1 MNETTDHSRL
11 IELERADAARLAIE
25 FMIRKLEDWGTNA
38 LYGKAVK
45 AAVKLIREKW
55 AYEFAETVN
64 DAARGADVNTDHG
77 AENAPRVES
86 GSHARS
92 FDQLAQ

>member
-1 MNETTDHSRL
+1 MNETTDQNRL
-11 IELERADAARLAIE
+11 IELERADAARLAVE
-25 FMIRKLEDWGTNA
+25 FIIRKLEDWGTNA

-64 DAARGADVNTDHG
+64 DAVRVADVNTSHG
-77 AENAPRVES
+77 AKDAPRVEP
-86 GSHARS
+86 GSHARG
-92 FDQLAQ
+92 FDR

>member
-1 MNETTDHSRL
+1 MNETTDHNRL
-11 IELERADAARLAIE
+11 IELERADAARRAIE

-55 AYEFAETVN
+55 TYEFAETVN
-64 DAARGADVNTDHG
+64 DAVRVSDVNTDHG
-77 AENAPRVES
+77 AQNAPRVES

-92 FDQLAQ
+92 FGH

>member
-1 MNETTDHSRL
+1 MNETTDHNRL
-11 IELERADAARLAIE
+11 IELERADAARRAIE

-55 AYEFAETVN
+55 AYEFAETVT
-64 DAARGADVNTDHG
+64 DIGRMPVVNVGHG
-77 AENAPRVES
+77 AQEAPRVES

-92 FDQLAQ
+92 FDH

>member
-1 MNETTDHSRL
+1 MSDASDHRRL

-55 AYEFAETVN
+55 TYEFAETVN
-64 DAARGADVNTDHG
+64 DTARVANVNTSHG
-77 AENAPRVES
+77 AQDAPCVEP
-86 GSHARS
+86 GSHARG
-92 FDQLAQ
+92 L

>member
-1 MNETTDHSRL
+1 MSDASDHRRL
-11 IELERADAARLAIE
+11 IELERADAARRAIE

-55 AYEFAETVN
+55 TYEFAETVN
-64 DAARGADVNTDHG
+64 DTARVADVNTNHG
-77 AENAPRVES
+77 AQDAPRVEL
-86 GSHARS
+86 GSHAQG
-92 FDQLAQ
+92 FDY

>member
-1 MNETTDHSRL
+1 MNETTDHNRL
-11 IELERADAARLAIE
+11 IELERADAARRAIE

-45 AAVKLIREKW
+45 AAVKQIREKW

-64 DAARGADVNTDHG
+64 DAARVADVNTDQG
-77 AENAPRVES
+77 AQEAPRVES
-86 GSHARS
+86 GSNARS
-92 FDQLAQ
+92 FDH